1 MFYMYFSLSA
11 YFSGLSKTVCVNL
24 FSKDGK
30 VKMKSAQHWD
40 LEPKSF
46 RAASLKIPGI
56 LEFAALKIEH
66 LSLFKA
72 QNFNNWCCR
81 LYNLFAAE

>member
-1 MFYMYFSLSA
+1 MLTIDHSK
-11 YFSGLSKTVCVNL
+11 SGIYYVLYVLIFVGILCSICIDLCSKTVCVNL

-46 RAASLKIPGI
+46 RAASLKIPGR

-66 LSLFKA
+66 FE
-72 QNFNNWCCR
+72 
-81 LYNLFAAE
+81 YI